1 MNFHNLT
8 GVGAGNIQ
16 CYFAGFQ
23 RQDIVV
29 AFDEVA
35 RFDQKFENKDV
46 AAGARTAA
54 FPAFGILRHS
64 D

>member
-1 MNFHNLT
+1 VNFHNLT

-29 AFDEVA
+29 AFDEIA
-35 RFDQKFENKDV
+35 RFDQKFENKDGFFV
-46 AAGARTAA
+46 VRPAWAR
-54 FPAFGILRHS
+54 S
-64 D
+64 